1 MILEDKKV
9 KRKKMSEEEKKD
21 WNELCIFVKKE
32 ILKYGDDTKFP
43 RFLALRL
50 KGLANG
56 QYIVNNN
63 QKLQGKYTFYEIKI
77 TFMYCKQDILYGFSK
92 NVFKDENHKISYMMK
107 IVESSLNTIRER
119 LRSKQRQEERIEQ
132 IKVNTEESNIKY
144 VNKNKDKNINNRLKG
159 LI

>member
-1 MILEDKKV
+1 MAEAKV
-9 KRKKMSEEEKKD
+9 KRKKMSEEEKRD
-21 WNELCIFVKKE
+21 WNELCEYVKKE

-63 QKLQGKYTFYEIKI
+63 HEIKI

-92 NVFKDENHKISYMMK
+92 NVFEDENHKISYMMK

-119 LRSKQRQEERIEQ
+119 LRSKQRQEERIAFIE
-132 IKVNTEESNIKY
+132 VNTGEEIAEYKKKSKE
-144 VNKNKDKNINNRLKG
+144 VKNKRLKG

>member
-1 MILEDKKV
+1 
-9 KRKKMSEEEKKD
+9 MSKEEKEQ
-21 WNELCIFVKKE
+21 WNELSEYVKKE
-32 ILKYGDDTKFP
+32 ILRYGDDTKFP

-92 NVFKDENHKISYMMK
+92 NVFEDENHKISYMMK
-107 IVESSLNTIRER
+107 IVELQLNTIRER

-132 IKVNTEESNIKY
+132 IEVNTEESNIKY

>member
-1 MILEDKKV
+1 
-9 KRKKMSEEEKKD
+9 MSKEEKEQ
-21 WNELCIFVKKE
+21 WEELCVYVKKE

-63 QKLQGKYTFYEIKI
+63 QNLQGKFTFYELKI

-92 NVFKDENHKISYMMK
+92 NVFEDEKHKISYMMK

-119 LRSKQRQEERIEQ
+119 FRSKQRQEERIASIE
-132 IKVNTEESNIKY
+132 INTGEEIAEFKKNSKE
-144 VNKNKDKNINNRLKG
+144 VKNKRLKG

>member
-1 MILEDKKV
+1 MAEAKV
-9 KRKKMSEEEKKD
+9 KRKKMSKEEKRD
-21 WNELCIFVKKE
+21 WNELCEYVKKE

-92 NVFKDENHKISYMMK
+92 NVFEDENHKISYMMK

>member
-1 MILEDKKV
+1 MILEGKKV

-21 WNELCIFVKKE
+21 WEELCVYVKKE

-77 TFMYCKQDILYGFSK
+77 TFMYCKQDILYGFGK
-92 NVFKDENHKISYMMK
+92 NVFEDEKHKISYMMK

-119 LRSKQRQEERIEQ
+119 LRSKQRQEERIASIE
-132 IKVNTEESNIKY
+132 VNTGEEIAEYKKKSKE
-144 VNKNKDKNINNRLKG
+144 VKNKRLKG

>member
-1 MILEDKKV
+1 MAEAKV

-21 WNELCIFVKKE
+21 WNELCVYVKKE

-92 NVFKDENHKISYMMK
+92 NVFEDENHKISYMMK

-119 LRSKQRQEERIEQ
+119 LRSKQRQEERIASIE
-132 IKVNTEESNIKY
+132 VNTGEEIAEYKKKSKE
-144 VNKNKDKNINNRLKG
+144 VKNKRLKG

>member
-1 MILEDKKV
+1 MAETKV
-9 KRKKMSEEEKKD
+9 KRKKMSEEEIKQ
-21 WNELCIFVKKE
+21 WNELCVFVKKE

-92 NVFKDENHKISYMMK
+92 NVFEDENHKISYMMK

-119 LRSKQRQEERIEQ
+119 LRSKQRQEERIASIE
-132 IKVNTEESNIKY
+132 VNTGEEIAEYKKKSKE
-144 VNKNKDKNINNRLKG
+144 VKNKRLKG

>member
-1 MILEDKKV
+1 MAEAKV

-21 WNELCIFVKKE
+21 WNELCVFVKKE

-92 NVFKDENHKISYMMK
+92 NVFEDENHKISYMMK
-107 IVESSLNTIRER
+107 IVENSLNTIRER
-119 LRSKQRQEERIEQ
+119 LRSKQRQEERIAFIE
-132 IKVNTEESNIKY
+132 VNTGEEIAEYKKKSKE
-144 VNKNKDKNINNRLKG
+144 VKNKRLKG

>member
-1 MILEDKKV
+1 MAETKV

-21 WNELCIFVKKE
+21 WNELCEYVKKE

-77 TFMYCKQDILYGFSK
+77 TFMYCKQNILYGFSK
-92 NVFKDENHKISYMMK
+92 NVFEDENHKISYMMK

-119 LRSKQRQEERIEQ
+119 LRSKQRQEERIASIE
-132 IKVNTEESNIKY
+132 VNTGEEIAEYKKKSKE
-144 VNKNKDKNINNRLKG
+144 VKNKRLKG

>member
-1 MILEDKKV
+1 MAETKP
-9 KRKKMSEEEKKD
+9 KRKRMSEQEKQD
-21 WNELCIFVKKE
+21 WNELCEYVKKE

-92 NVFKDENHKISYMMK
+92 NVFEDENHKISYMMK
-107 IVESSLNTIRER
+107 IIENSLNTIRER
-119 LRSKQRQEERIEQ
+119 LRSKQRQEERIAFIE
-132 IKVNTEESNIKY
+132 INTEEEIAEYKKKSKE
-144 VNKNKDKNINNRLKG
+144 VKNKRLKG

>member
-1 MILEDKKV
+1 MSETKV
-9 KRKKMSEEEKKD
+9 KRKKMSEEEKRD
-21 WNELCIFVKKE
+21 WNELCEYVKKE

-92 NVFKDENHKISYMMK
+92 NVFEDENHKISYMMK
-107 IVESSLNTIRER
+107 IVENSLNTIRER
-119 LRSKQRQEERIEQ
+119 LRSKQRQEERIASIE
-132 IKVNTEESNIKY
+132 VNTGEEIAEYKKKSKE
-144 VNKNKDKNINNRLKG
+144 VKNKRLKG

>member
-1 MILEDKKV
+1 MAETKV
-9 KRKKMSEEEKKD
+9 KRKKMSEEEIKQ
-21 WNELCIFVKKE
+21 WNELCVFVKKE

-92 NVFKDENHKISYMMK
+92 NVFEDENHKISYMMK
-107 IVESSLNTIRER
+107 IVENSLNTIRER
-119 LRSKQRQEERIEQ
+119 LRSKQRQEERIASIE
-132 IKVNTEESNIKY
+132 VNTGEEIAEYKKKSKE
-144 VNKNKDKNINNRLKG
+144 VKNKRLKG

>member
-1 MILEDKKV
+1 
-9 KRKKMSEEEKKD
+9 MSKEEIKQ
-21 WNELCIFVKKE
+21 WNELCEYVKKE

-92 NVFKDENHKISYMMK
+92 NVFEDENHKISYMMK
-107 IVESSLNTIRER
+107 IVELQLNTIRER

-132 IKVNTEESNIKY
+132 IEVNTGESNIKY

>member
-1 MILEDKKV
+1 MAEAKV

-21 WNELCIFVKKE
+21 WNELCVFVKKE

-107 IVESSLNTIRER
+107 IVELQLNTIRER
-119 LRSKQRQEERIEQ
+119 LRSKQRQEERIAFIE
-132 IKVNTEESNIKY
+132 VNTGEEIAEYKKKSKE
-144 VNKNKDKNINNRLKG
+144 VKNKRLKG

>member
-1 MILEDKKV
+1 MAEAKV

-32 ILKYGDDTKFP
+32 ILWYGDDTKFP

-92 NVFKDENHKISYMMK
+92 NVFEDEKHKISYMMK

-119 LRSKQRQEERIEQ
+119 LRSKQRQEERIASIE
-132 IKVNTEESNIKY
+132 VNTGEEIAEYKKKSKE
-144 VNKNKDKNINNRLKG
+144 VKNKRLKG

>member
-1 MILEDKKV
+1 MAEAKV
-9 KRKKMSEEEKKD
+9 KRKKMSEEEKEQ
-21 WNELCIFVKKE
+21 WNELCIYAKKE

-107 IVESSLNTIRER
+107 IVENSLNTIRER

-132 IKVNTEESNIKY
+132 IEVNTGEEIAEYKKKSKE
-144 VNKNKDKNINNRLKG
+144 VKNKRLKG

>member
-1 MILEDKKV
+1 MILEDKKP
-9 KRKKMSEEEKKD
+9 KRKRMSKEEKEQ
-21 WNELCIFVKKE
+21 WNELCEYVKKE
-32 ILKYGDDTKFP
+32 ILRYGDDTKFP

-92 NVFKDENHKISYMMK
+92 NVFKDENHKIS
-107 IVESSLNTIRER
+107 I
-119 LRSKQRQEERIEQ
+119 
-132 IKVNTEESNIKY
+132 
-144 VNKNKDKNINNRLKG
+144 
-159 LI
+159 

>member
-1 MILEDKKV
+1 MILEGKKV

-21 WNELCIFVKKE
+21 WEELCVFVKKE

-92 NVFKDENHKISYMMK
+92 NVFEDEKHKISYMMK

-119 LRSKQRQEERIEQ
+119 LRSKQRQEERIAFIE
-132 IKVNTEESNIKY
+132 VNTGEEIAEYKKKSKE
-144 VNKNKDKNINNRLKG
+144 VKNKRLKG

>member
-1 MILEDKKV
+1 MAEAKV
-9 KRKKMSEEEKKD
+9 KRKKMSKEEKEQ
-21 WNELCIFVKKE
+21 WEELCVYVKKE

-92 NVFKDENHKISYMMK
+92 NVFEDENHKISYMMK

-119 LRSKQRQEERIEQ
+119 LRSKQRQEERIASIE
-132 IKVNTEESNIKY
+132 VNTGEEIAEYKKKSKE
-144 VNKNKDKNINNRLKG
+144 VKNKRLKG

>member
-1 MILEDKKV
+1 MAEAKV
-9 KRKKMSEEEKKD
+9 KRKKMSEEEKRD
-21 WNELCIFVKKE
+21 WNELCVFVKKE

-92 NVFKDENHKISYMMK
+92 NVFEDENHKISYMMK

-119 LRSKQRQEERIEQ
+119 LRSKQRQEERIAFIE
-132 IKVNTEESNIKY
+132 VNTGEEIAEYKKKSKE
-144 VNKNKDKNINNRLKG
+144 VKNKRLKG

>member
-1 MILEDKKV
+1 
-9 KRKKMSEEEKKD
+9 MSEEEKRD

-32 ILKYGDDTKFP
+32 ILKYGDDKKFP

-63 QKLQGKYTFYEIKI
+63 HKLQGKYTFYEIKI

-92 NVFKDENHKISYMMK
+92 NVFEDEKHKISYMMK
-107 IVESSLNTIRER
+107 IVENSLNTIRER
-119 LRSKQRQEERIEQ
+119 LRSKQRQEERIASIE
-132 IKVNTEESNIKY
+132 VNTGEEIAEYKKKSKE
-144 VNKNKDKNINNRLKG
+144 VKNKRLKG

>member
-1 MILEDKKV
+1 MAEAKV
-9 KRKKMSEEEKKD
+9 KRKKMSKEEKEQ
-21 WNELCIFVKKE
+21 WEELCVYVKKE

-92 NVFKDENHKISYMMK
+92 NVFEDEKHKISYMMK

-119 LRSKQRQEERIEQ
+119 LRSKQRQEERIASIE
-132 IKVNTEESNIKY
+132 INTGEEIAEYKKKSKE
-144 VNKNKDKNINNRLKG
+144 VKNKRLKG

>member
-1 MILEDKKV
+1 MAETKV
-9 KRKKMSEEEKKD
+9 KRKKMSEEEIKQ
-21 WNELCIFVKKE
+21 WNELCVFVKKE

-92 NVFKDENHKISYMMK
+92 NVFEDENHKISHMMK

-119 LRSKQRQEERIEQ
+119 LRSKQRQEERIASIE
-132 IKVNTEESNIKY
+132 INTGEEIAEYKKKSKE
-144 VNKNKDKNINNRLKG
+144 VKNKRLKG

>member
-1 MILEDKKV
+1 MAEAKV

-21 WNELCIFVKKE
+21 WNELCVFVKKE

-92 NVFKDENHKISYMMK
+92 NVFEDENHKISYMMK

-119 LRSKQRQEERIEQ
+119 LRSKQDRKKE
-132 IKVNTEESNIKY
+132 
-144 VNKNKDKNINNRLKG
+144 L
-159 LI
+159 LL

>member
-1 MILEDKKV
+1 MILDGKKV

-21 WNELCIFVKKE
+21 WEELCVYVKKE

-92 NVFKDENHKISYMMK
+92 NVFEDENHKISYMMK

-119 LRSKQRQEERIEQ
+119 LRSKQRQEERIASIE
-132 IKVNTEESNIKY
+132 VNTGEEIAEYKKKSKE
-144 VNKNKDKNINNRLKG
+144 VKNKRLKG

>member
-1 MILEDKKV
+1 MAEAKV
-9 KRKKMSEEEKKD
+9 KRKKMSKEEKKD
-21 WNELCIFVKKE
+21 WNELCEYVKKE
-32 ILKYGDDTKFP
+32 ILRYGDDTKFP

-92 NVFKDENHKISYMMK
+92 NVFEDEKHKISYMMK
-107 IVESSLNTIRER
+107 IVENSLNTIRER
-119 LRSKQRQEERIEQ
+119 LRSKQRQEERIASIE
-132 IKVNTEESNIKY
+132 VNTGEEIAEYKEIK
-144 VNKNKDKNINNRLKG
+144 G
-159 LI
+159 S

>member
-1 MILEDKKV
+1 MAEAKV

-32 ILKYGDDTKFP
+32 ILRYGDDTKFP

-92 NVFKDENHKISYMMK
+92 NVFEDEKHKISYMMK
-107 IVESSLNTIRER
+107 IVENSLNTIRER
-119 LRSKQRQEERIEQ
+119 LRSKQRQEERIASIE
-132 IKVNTEESNIKY
+132 VNTGEEIAEYKKKSKE
-144 VNKNKDKNINNRLKG
+144 VKNKRLKG

>member
-1 MILEDKKV
+1 MAEAKV
-9 KRKKMSEEEKKD
+9 KRKKMSEEEKRD

-32 ILKYGDDTKFP
+32 ILRYGDDTKFP

-92 NVFKDENHKISYMMK
+92 NVFEDENHKISYMMK

-119 LRSKQRQEERIEQ
+119 LRSKQRQEERIASIE
-132 IKVNTEESNIKY
+132 VNTGEEIAEYKKKSKE
-144 VNKNKDKNINNRLKG
+144 VKNKRLKG

>member
-1 MILEDKKV
+1 MAEAKV
-9 KRKKMSEEEKKD
+9 KRKKMSEEEKRD
-21 WNELCIFVKKE
+21 WNELCVYVKKE

-77 TFMYCKQDILYGFSK
+77 TFMYCKQNILYGFSK
-92 NVFKDENHKISYMMK
+92 NVFEDENHKISYMMK

-119 LRSKQRQEERIEQ
+119 LRSKQRQEERIASIE
-132 IKVNTEESNIKY
+132 VNTGEEIAEYKKKSKE
-144 VNKNKDKNINNRLKG
+144 VKNKRLKG

>member
-1 MILEDKKV
+1 
-9 KRKKMSEEEKKD
+9 MSKEEKEQ
-21 WNELCIFVKKE
+21 WEELCVYVKKE

-92 NVFKDENHKISYMMK
+92 NVFEDENHKISYMMK
-107 IVESSLNTIRER
+107 IVELQLNTIRER

-132 IKVNTEESNIKY
+132 IEVNTEESNIKY

>member
-1 MILEDKKV
+1 
-9 KRKKMSEEEKKD
+9 MSEEEKKD
-21 WNELCIFVKKE
+21 WNELCEYVKKE

-92 NVFKDENHKISYMMK
+92 NVFEDENHKISYMMK
-107 IVESSLNTIRER
+107 IVENSLNTIRER

>member
-1 MILEDKKV
+1 MILEDKKP
-9 KRKKMSEEEKKD
+9 KRKRMSKEEKEQ
-21 WNELCIFVKKE
+21 WNELCVYVKKE

-77 TFMYCKQDILYGFSK
+77 TFMYCKQDILHGFSK
-92 NVFKDENHKISYMMK
+92 NVFEDEKHKISYMMK

-119 LRSKQRQEERIEQ
+119 LRSKQRQEERIASIE
-132 IKVNTEESNIKY
+132 VNTGEEIAEYKKKSKE
-144 VNKNKDKNINNRLKG
+144 VKNKRLKG

>member
-1 MILEDKKV
+1 MAEAKV
-9 KRKKMSEEEKKD
+9 KRKKMSEEEKRD
-21 WNELCIFVKKE
+21 WNELCEYVKKE

-92 NVFKDENHKISYMMK
+92 NVFEDEKHKISYMMK

-119 LRSKQRQEERIEQ
+119 LRSKQRQEERIASIE
-132 IKVNTEESNIKY
+132 VNTEEEIAEYKKKSKE
-144 VNKNKDKNINNRLKG
+144 VKNKRLKG

>member
-1 MILEDKKV
+1 MAEAKV
-9 KRKKMSEEEKKD
+9 KRKKMSEEEKRD
-21 WNELCIFVKKE
+21 WNELCVFVKKE

-92 NVFKDENHKISYMMK
+92 NVFEDENHKISYMMK

-119 LRSKQRQEERIEQ
+119 LRSKQRQEERIASIE
-132 IKVNTEESNIKY
+132 VNTGEEIAEYKKKSKE
-144 VNKNKDKNINNRLKG
+144 VKNKRLKG

>member
-1 MILEDKKV
+1 
-9 KRKKMSEEEKKD
+9 MSKEEKKD
-21 WNELCIFVKKE
+21 WNELCEYVKKE
-32 ILKYGDDTKFP
+32 ILRYGDDTKFP

-92 NVFKDENHKISYMMK
+92 NVFEDENHKISYMMK
-107 IVESSLNTIRER
+107 IVELQLNTIRER

-132 IKVNTEESNIKY
+132 IEVNTGESNIKY

>member
-1 MILEDKKV
+1 MTEVKV
-9 KRKKMSEEEKKD
+9 KRKKMSEEEKEQ
-21 WNELCIFVKKE
+21 WEELCVFVKKE

-77 TFMYCKQDILYGFSK
+77 TFMYCKQDILCGFSK

-107 IVESSLNTIRER
+107 IVENSLNTIRER

-132 IKVNTEESNIKY
+132 IEVNTGEEIAEYKKKSKVVKIK
-144 VNKNKDKNINNRLKG
+144 RLKG

>member
-1 MILEDKKV
+1 MAETKV
-9 KRKKMSEEEKKD
+9 RRKKMSEEEKRD
-21 WNELCIFVKKE
+21 WNELCEYVKKE
-32 ILKYGDDTKFP
+32 ILRYGDDTKFP

-92 NVFKDENHKISYMMK
+92 NVFEDENHKISYMMK
-107 IVESSLNTIRER
+107 IVENSLNTIRER
-119 LRSKQRQEERIEQ
+119 LRSKQRQEERIASIE
-132 IKVNTEESNIKY
+132 VNTGEEIAEYKKKSKE
-144 VNKNKDKNINNRLKG
+144 VKNKRLKG

>member
-1 MILEDKKV
+1 MAEAKV
-9 KRKKMSEEEKKD
+9 KRKKMSEEEKRD
-21 WNELCIFVKKE
+21 WNELCEYVKKE

-77 TFMYCKQDILYGFSK
+77 TFMYCKQDILCGFSK

-107 IVESSLNTIRER
+107 IVENSLNTIRER

-132 IKVNTEESNIKY
+132 IEVNTGEEIAEYKKKSKE
-144 VNKNKDKNINNRLKG
+144 VKNKRLKG

>member
-1 MILEDKKV
+1 MAEAKV
-9 KRKKMSEEEKKD
+9 KRKKMSEEEKRD
-21 WNELCIFVKKE
+21 WNELCVFVKKE

-92 NVFKDENHKISYMMK
+92 NVFVMALLGKFVVVMFGVVSFGVYAKDMRHNENLEKCDNMLNIITDKLSFYKLKKKGKI
-107 IVESSLNTIRER
+107 
-119 LRSKQRQEERIEQ
+119 
-132 IKVNTEESNIKY
+132 Y
-144 VNKNKDKNINNRLKG
+144 VY
-159 LI
+159 